1 MFEFSVARKYLTP
14 RWRQLSV
21 SIISMISMLVIAL
34 VVWLIVV
41 FFSVTNGLE
50 QRWVQKLTAV
60 TAPVRVIPTQD
71 YYSSYYYLVDSIA
84 AASEYS
90 LKTIAEKRDTYNGD
104 PYDPAIDEEV
114 PFFWLAADHN
124 ENNELKDIVGG
135 AFESIAEAGNYHAN
149 VYEVTGA
156 NVKLKLLRL
165 QDTVPSEATLSQT
178 AYVASLDKEG
188 AQMDRT
194 LMPHQLED
202 IENFYYLLG
211 LAEQSI
217 SDGSTES
224 FAWVY
229 PEILQD
235 RLARFYATAKVTQLK
250 TPEFGWRAPPIFFRG
265 TQTWKAIAI
274 NEGLPSHRILVPT
287 KENAIP
293 EIIAELQK
301 QGYQAKSITLDG
313 QTITPDIP
321 IYLPQ
326 DVHFKSEIETD
337 SIARAQRPTD
347 VVFRLSTLI
356 QKKPIAGSAVMGSLR
371 FADVVL
377 AKANPESP
385 MWIHRDTKGQLVLGS
400 DLLPGEAVVL
410 PRTFHDVGVRLGDR
424 GYVSFYT
431 PTASTIQE
439 QRLPVYIA
447 GFYDPGIVPTS
458 GKLILT
464 NPEMTSMIRSSHE
477 TENNATTNGINVHFD
492 DIAKADQV
500 KAQIEA
506 QLKKRGIDR
515 YWTVETYREFEFTK
529 PLLDQLQSDKTLFL
543 LISTVI
549 IIVACSNIISMLIIM
564 VNDKKMEIGIM
575 RAMGSSAFSIATIF
589 GLCGVMMG
597 MIGSFFGIS
606 LAVLTLKNMDS
617 LVKLLSTLQGH
628 NAFNPLYY
636 GDSLPT
642 DISFEALVFVILVT
656 GLLSLLAGIVPAI
669 KASMLKP
676 SAILRSE

>member
-1 MFEFSVARKYLTP
+1 
-14 RWRQLSV
+14 
-21 SIISMISMLVIAL
+21 
-34 VVWLIVV
+34 
-41 FFSVTNGLE
+41 
-50 QRWVQKLTAV
+50 
-60 TAPVRVIPTQD
+60 
-71 YYSSYYYLVDSIA
+71 
-84 AASEYS
+84 
-90 LKTIAEKRDTYNGD
+90 
-104 PYDPAIDEEV
+104 
-114 PFFWLAADHN
+114 
-124 ENNELKDIVGG
+124 
-135 AFESIAEAGNYHAN
+135 
-149 VYEVTGA
+149 
-156 NVKLKLLRL
+156 
-165 QDTVPSEATLSQT
+165 
-178 AYVASLDKEG
+178 
-188 AQMDRT
+188 
-194 LMPHQLED
+194 
-202 IENFYYLLG
+202 
-211 LAEQSI
+211 
-217 SDGSTES
+217 
-224 FAWVY
+224 
-229 PEILQD
+229 
-235 RLARFYATAKVTQLK
+235 
-250 TPEFGWRAPPIFFRG
+250 
-265 TQTWKAIAI
+265 
-274 NEGLPSHRILVPT
+274 
-287 KENAIP
+287 
-293 EIIAELQK
+293 
-301 QGYQAKSITLDG
+301 
-313 QTITPDIP
+313 
-321 IYLPQ
+321 
-326 DVHFKSEIETD
+326 
-337 SIARAQRPTD
+337 
-347 VVFRLSTLI
+347 
-356 QKKPIAGSAVMGSLR
+356 MGSLR